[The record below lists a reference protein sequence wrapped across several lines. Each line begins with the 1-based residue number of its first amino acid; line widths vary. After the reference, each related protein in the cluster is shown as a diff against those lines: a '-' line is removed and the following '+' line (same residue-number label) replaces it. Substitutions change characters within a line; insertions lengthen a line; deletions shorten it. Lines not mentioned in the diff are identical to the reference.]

1 VGSTTAR
8 VTTSWSCLLIG
19 LLLAAPGVTAQ
30 PVEPIIRGRVVAEEN
45 DRPLRRALVEVT
57 AGEGRIRPVLTDDQG
72 RFEIRPPDAST
83 PLAVSK
89 AGYATAKLTPPRR
102 STNTAPEF
110 VVRLPRGG
118 VISGRIIDSNGETAI
133 GMKLTARLE
142 GTAGETRTF
151 DGEAD
156 DLGEYRISGLPAG
169 RYVISQAATTTRV
182 LTTMEYSRLEE
193 LLKQGRRFQDVLLE
207 PPKGPSRPVDV
218 RSGEE
223 TSSIDLEVSALHT
236 IRSLLPMMNPAQ
248 FAAPPGQVPGSTISR
263 SNSPASIVI
272 GPPQAQLGGGRVL
285 NVFGNE
291 GPRSLDLTLSGGA
304 AISGIIVDNAGE
316 PFQGIT
322 VRALHVRHEN
332 GRTVARA
339 VAWPRVTDDRG
350 RYRLFGLAPGSYLI
364 VASLD
369 ATEFTSGRSS
379 TTGFVPLYFPGTAQL
394 DAAQMV
400 RVEIGSDLSGS
411 DLTFAATPVLRLTG
425 KALDFMGHPLV
436 GRISLSVSQRSS
448 PITTDPR
455 VVRTGPEGS
464 FEFINVTPGDYVVQ
478 ATAEAGFGG
487 PAEFG
492 TEYVTVADRDPPP
505 LVVPTSRGVTL
516 EGRFV
521 VDGPDEAPM
530 RAYSV
535 RAAPQDLDRSP
546 AGSRGPA
553 IHDDGRFYIT
563 GLHGPMRLTSPN
575 TLPGW
580 YVKSVTIGGVDI
592 TDMPFDFGHDDTT
605 VTDAQIVI
613 SNSGAAIA
621 GSIEIDN
628 QRATRMPTSTVI
640 AFSTSRD
647 NWFDGS
653 RHVKR
658 TSSAPSGSFD
668 IVGLPPGEYFVA
680 AVDASTSLD
689 LQAPTTLESLV
700 PRAVRVSAREGTVS
714 TVTLSPPRR

>member
-1 VGSTTAR
+1 
-8 VTTSWSCLLIG
+8 VTTTLRGVAIG
-19 LLLAAPGVTAQ
+19 LFFVAPVATAQ
-30 PVEPIIRGRVVAEEN
+30 SIVPIVRGRVIAAEN
-45 DRPLRRALVEVT
+45 DRPLRRALVALT
-57 AGEGRIRPVLTDDQG
+57 AGDDRIRPVLTDDEG

-83 PLAVSK
+83 RLTVSK
-89 AGYATAKLTPPRR
+89 AGYATARVTPPRR
-102 STNTAPEF
+102 STNAAPEF
-110 VVRLPRGG
+110 MVRLPRSG
-118 VISGRIIDSNGETAI
+118 VISGRIVDSNGETAI
-133 GMKLTARLE
+133 GMKVTARLE
-142 GTAGETRTF
+142 GAVGETTTF

-169 RYVISQAATTTRV
+169 RYVISQAATTHRV
-182 LTTMEYSRLEE
+182 LTTVEYARLEE
-193 LLKQGRRFQDVLLE
+193 LLKQGRRFQDVLME
-207 PPKGPSRPVDV
+207 PTGPSRPVDV

-223 TSSIDLEVSALHT
+223 TPNIDFEVPASHT
-236 IRSLLPMMNPAQ
+236 IRSLVPVMNQAQ
-248 FAAPPGQVPGSTISR
+248 VTVPPGQVPGSMIAR
-263 SNSPASIVI
+263 STSPVSIVI

-285 NVFGNE
+285 NVFGYE
-291 GPRSLDLTLSGGA
+291 GPRSLDLRLSDGA
-304 AISGIIVDNAGE
+304 SVSGTIVDAAGE
-316 PFQGIT
+316 PFQGVSI
-322 VRALHVRHEN
+322 RALHVRHEN

-350 RYRLFGLAPGSYLI
+350 RYRLFGLAPGAYVI

-369 ATEFTSGRSS
+369 ATEFAARRSAA
-379 TTGFVPLYFPGTAQL
+379 TGFVPLYFPGTPHL
-394 DAAQMV
+394 DAGQIL
-400 RVEIGSDLSGS
+400 RVEEGA
-411 DLTFAATPVLRLTG
+411 DLTGTDLTLTPTPVVRLSG
-425 KALDFMGHPLV
+425 KALDFMGQPLD
-436 GRISLSVSQRSS
+436 GRVSLGVSQRSA

-455 VVRTGPEGS
+455 VVRTGREGA
-464 FEFINVTPGDYVVQ
+464 FEFTDVPPGDYVIQ
-478 ATAEAGFGG
+478 ATADAGFGA

-492 TEYVTVADRDPPP
+492 SEYVTVEGRDPPP
-505 LVVPTSRGVTL
+505 IVVPTSRGATL

-521 VDGPDEAPM
+521 VDGTENAPM

-546 AGSRGPA
+546 AGGREPA

-592 TDMPFDFGHDDTT
+592 TDMPFDFGHDERT
-605 VTDAQIVI
+605 VADAQIII

-621 GSIEIDN
+621 GSIEN
-628 QRATRMPTSTVI
+628 QGPQRTPTSTVI
-640 AFSTSRD
+640 AFSISRD

-658 TSSAPSGSFD
+658 ASSGPNGSFD

-680 AVDASTSLD
+680 AVHASTSLD

-700 PRAVRVSAREGTVS
+700 PRAVRVSGREGGVS
-714 TVTLSPPRR
+714 TVTLGPPRR